1 MKLAKKI
8 LQHNINNFRHS
19 VSLHHQLYLKGMESR
34 VELVAGLLNCIKER
48 FKFFHWT
55 PSTF

>member
-1 MKLAKKI
+1 MKLAKMI

-19 VSLHHQLYLKGMESR
+19 VSLHHQLYKEGMETR
-34 VELVAGLLNCIKER
+34 TEYLLGLVKCVGER
-48 FKFFHWT
+48 MKFFHWM